1 MAEFIQKDGRLYS
14 NELRKLAKAMNQRM
28 VELEKRGF
36 KSPAYQSVQARLQA
50 LGRDAGKAAG
60 RRFSETGYFKD
71 QNEMR
76 MVEAVLKKFEAQKTS
91 KLKGYREYRRKVLT
105 GLAEHYHYREFG
117 LTDEEMLE
125 YWEAMPDDERDRM
138 FGSDETFIIVTAYL
152 QREDLEPENT
162 LSITEIVNTINNSKS
177 LVDALKNLGIDQR
190 EYMLYKNDFV
200 EGLGELYD

>member
-177 LVDALKNLGIDQR
+177 LVDALKNLIDSI
-190 EYMLYKNDFV
+190 EK
-200 EGLGELYD
+200 G